1 MRSRPASLDSRSA
14 KLPEAGTPSSFWSGT
29 ISFGLVTIPVSL
41 YAATRS
47 SVGTSLRS
55 LAPDGTPLR
64 REYVCPKH
72 DRPLEPDEIVRAYEL
87 DDGELVVV
95 TDEELDG
102 LAPEASHE
110 IELQRFVDRAELSPL
125 LFDRP
130 YFLLPSSGSTK
141 PYRLLVQVLEAG
153 QRAGIATFVMRGHQ
167 HVVAI
172 LAEDQLLRAQTLRFA
187 SQLRTPDDI
196 GLPSAAEQVEDPQ
209 VERMRVLIRE
219 HVEAD
224 IDPAELEDDA
234 RTQILALAERKLAE
248 GRDVIDVPEPES
260 SDDAE
265 VIDLMDVLKRSLSG
279 PPAEPA

>member
-1 MRSRPASLDSRSA
+1 M
-14 KLPEAGTPSSFWSGT
+14 PETGAPSSFWTGT

-47 SVGTSLRS
+47 TTRASLRS

-72 DRPLEPDEIVRAYEL
+72 ERALEPDEIARAYEL

-95 TDEELDG
+95 TEEELEG

-110 IELQRFVDRAELSPL
+110 IELQRFVDREELSPL

-153 QRAGIATFVMRGHQ
+153 KRAGIATFVMRGHE

-172 LAEDQLLRAQTLRFA
+172 LAEDQLLRAQTLRFV
-187 SQLRTPDDI
+187 SQLRTPEDI
-196 GLPSAAEQVEDPQ
+196 GLPSPPESLDDAR
-209 VERMRVLIRE
+209 VERLRALIRE
-219 HVEAD
+219 HVEPD
-224 IDPAELEDDA
+224 IDPAELDDDA
-234 RTQILALAERKLAE
+234 RTRVLALAERKLAE
-248 GRDVIDVPEPES
+248 GRDVIELPSPEP
-260 SDDAE
+260 SDEAE
-265 VIDLMDVLKRSLSG
+265 VIDLMDVLKRSLSHPSSMG
-279 PPAEPA
+279 PETTNP

>member
-1 MRSRPASLDSRSA
+1 M
-14 KLPEAGTPSSFWSGT
+14 PEAGTPSSFWSGT

>member
-1 MRSRPASLDSRSA
+1 
-14 KLPEAGTPSSFWSGT
+14 LPEAGTPSSFWSGT

-64 REYVCPKH
+64 REYVCPEH

-95 TDEELDG
+95 TDEELDS

-130 YFLLPSSGSTK
+130 YFLLPSSGSPK
-141 PYRLLVQVLEAG
+141 PYRLLVEVLEAG

-187 SQLRTPDDI
+187 SQLRSPEDI
-196 GLPSAAEQVEDPQ
+196 GLASAPRTLDDAR
-209 VERMRVLIRE
+209 VERWRGHIRE
-219 HVEAD
+219 HVAPD
-224 IDPAELEDDA
+224 IDPAELEDDE
-234 RTQILALAERKLAE
+234 RTEILALAERKLAE
-248 GRDVIDVPEPES
+248 GRDVIELPEPES
-260 SDDAE
+260 TDDAE
-265 VIDLMDVLKRSLSG
+265 VIDLMDVLKRTLAG
-279 PPAEPA
+279 PPSDTARPG

>member
-1 MRSRPASLDSRSA
+1 
-14 KLPEAGTPSSFWSGT
+14 LPEPGSASSFWSGT

-47 SVGTSLRS
+47 SVAASLRS

-72 DRPLEPDEIVRAYEL
+72 ERPLEPDEIVRAYEL

-95 TDEELDG
+95 TDEELDA

-130 YFLLPSSGSTK
+130 YFLLPSSGSAK
-141 PYRLLVQVLEAG
+141 PYRLLVQVLEASG
-153 QRAGIATFVMRGHQ
+153 RAGIATFVMRGHQ

-172 LAEDQLLRAQTLRFA
+172 LAEDQLLRAQTLRFV
-187 SQLRTPDDI
+187 SQLRTPEDI
-196 GLPSAAEQVEDPQ
+196 GLPRPPESVDEARVEQ
-209 VERMRVLIRE
+209 MRAIIRA
-219 HVEAD
+219 HVEPD
-224 IDPAELEDDA
+224 IDTAELDDDERA
-234 RTQILALAERKLAE
+234 RILELGERKLAE
-248 GRDVIDVPEPES
+248 GRDVIELPSPEPS
-260 SDDAE
+260 AE
-265 VIDLMDVLKRSLSG
+265 VEIVDLMDVLQRSLAS
-279 PPAEPA
+279 